1 VLPNDAGT
9 TLADRFREWAG
20 DEPHLYG
27 HLVRA
32 MAGDWD
38 AGGPVREICR
48 GYDNAPSGAAIQLRL
63 LAGVFRLVLAGRA
76 DELRPYYP
84 SLGGTAD
91 PAEAWPVVRTTIT
104 RHVDELHASLEI
116 APQTNEVGR
125 CAALLVGLFDVV
137 RRSSLDCVRLLELG
151 ASAGL
156 NLLLDS
162 YAIAGPDWVYGAPDS
177 PVQLSDAV
185 RGSASLVPVRIEA
198 RAGCDLHPVDPSTA
212 EGRLMLTSFVWPFD
226 VHRHERL
233 AAALAVVDRVG
244 PARVDRATASAW
256 LTDHLSAPAPAGVL
270 PVVWNSITQ
279 QYWPGEEI
287 RAVQEILE
295 AYGSSAPLARVAME
309 FRPDV
314 AGYEP
319 PEITTELWAGDG
331 TPRVHRLL
339 GHAHHHGPPV
349 QLLES

>member
-1 VLPNDAGT
+1 VLPFDAGT

-20 DEPHLYG
+20 DEQHLYG

-32 MAGDWD
+32 MAGDWEE
-38 AGGPVREICR
+38 GGPVREICR
-48 GYDNAPSGAAIQLRL
+48 GHENAPSGAVIQLRL
-63 LAGVFRLVLAGRA
+63 LAGVFRLVLTGRA
-76 DELRPYYP
+76 DELRPYYR

-91 PAEAWPVVRTTIT
+91 PAEAWPLVRTTIT
-104 RHVDELHASLEI
+104 RHVEELQAALEI

-125 CAALLVGLFDVV
+125 CAALLVGMLDVV
-137 RRSSLDCVRLLELG
+137 RRSGLDRVRLLELG

-162 YAIAGPDWVYGAPDS
+162 YAIAGPDWVYGTSDS
-177 PVQLSDAV
+177 PVQLADAV
-185 RGSASLVPVRIEA
+185 RGSAALVPLRIEA
-198 RAGCDLHPVDPSTA
+198 RAGCDLHPVDPNTA

-244 PARVDRATASAW
+244 PVRVDRSTASTW
-256 LTDHLSAPAPAGVL
+256 LAHELAAPAPPGVL
-270 PVVWNSITQ
+270 PVVWNSITR
-279 QYWPGEEI
+279 QYWPAEEI
-287 RAVQEILE
+287 RGVQEVLV

-319 PEITTELWAGDG
+319 PEVTTELWAGDG
-331 TPRVHRLL
+331 SPRVHRLL
-339 GHAHHHGPPV
+339 GHAHHHGLPV